1 MKTRAH
7 ARKEAVRQRILDAA
21 SSDSLIRKLELVDTL
36 QRIGVAYH
44 YEQEIDELLRQVYN
58 DVDKDGGY
66 DDDLYVTSLRFYLLR
81 KHGYNVSSGKDQAQ
95 LHVLH
100 GDYMHAYEHSITVT
114 TWYADVFL
122 KFRDEQGNISSDD
135 ANCLMTLYDAAHL
148 RTHGEHVLDSV
159 IVFNRIRLQLLLM
172 RANLQPDLAGEVRL
186 TLETPRFRRVK
197 RVEAR
202 RYLAAYEKMAA
213 RDDAILEFAKSGYN
227 IVQALYCEELKEL
240 TM

>member
-1 MKTRAH
+1 
-7 ARKEAVRQRILDAA
+7 
-21 SSDSLIRKLELVDTL
+21 
-36 QRIGVAYH
+36 
-44 YEQEIDELLRQVYN
+44 
-58 DVDKDGGY
+58 
-66 DDDLYVTSLRFYLLR
+66 
-81 KHGYNVSSGKDQAQ
+81 
-95 LHVLH
+95 
-100 GDYMHAYEHSITVT
+100 MHAYEHSITVT

-122 KFRDEQGNISSDD
+122 KLRDEQGNISSDD
-135 ANCLMTLYDAAHL
+135 ANRLITLYDAAHL